1 MQLALANSF
10 EALRDAAGVSIRYV
24 RDGDSIMIIA
34 VPGRTDYET
43 ETFGGIYNSD
53 QSRDYLV
60 LGSDLKISGNIILPE
75 RGDEI
80 REVIGE
86 TDTVFPVL
94 DLGGGRHYSFSDQ
107 YRVVIRIHTKQAQ

>member
-1 MQLALANSF
+1 MQLALSNSF
-10 EALRDAAGVSIRYV
+10 QALRDAAGVSIRYV
-24 RDGDSIMIIA
+24 RGSDSIAIVA

-43 ETFGGIYNSD
+43 ETFGGVYNSD

-60 LGSDLKISGNIILPE
+60 LAEDLKFSGNTVLPE

-80 REVIGE
+80 RETIGGQE
-86 TDTVFPVL
+86 TVFPVL

-107 YRVVIRIHTKQAQ
+107 YRIVVRIHTKQSQ

>member
-1 MQLALANSF
+1 MQLALSNSF

-24 RDGDSIMIIA
+24 RGSESIAIFA

-43 ETFGGIYNSD
+43 ETFGGVYDSH

-60 LGSDLKISGNIILPE
+60 LAGDMKISGNTILPE

-80 REVIGE
+80 RETIDGE
-86 TDTVFPVL
+86 DTVFPVL
-94 DLGGGRHYSFSDQ
+94 DLVGGRHYSFSDQ